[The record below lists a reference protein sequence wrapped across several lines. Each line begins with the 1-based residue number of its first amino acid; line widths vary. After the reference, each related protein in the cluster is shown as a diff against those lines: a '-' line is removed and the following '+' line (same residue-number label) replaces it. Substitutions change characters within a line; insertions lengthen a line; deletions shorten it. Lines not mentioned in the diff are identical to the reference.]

1 MALVARQQVAP
12 AAPGPQGG
20 ASLTFAGITR
30 TIVDPGWPAA
40 VALASTFRHKSVFD
54 LRRGIMAR
62 LLAFLTVTTI
72 LAGCA
77 AHEAAPPP
85 VPVAEAAPVIPEA
98 PPALKPQYGAFGF
111 DTGGMDRS
119 VQPGDNFYQ
128 FANGTWAKNTPIPP
142 DKSNYGM
149 FTVLDDLSRS
159 RTRDVIQEQAKDPN
173 SKIGNAYA
181 SFMDEAAIEAKGLG
195 PFDPWL
201 NQVRGL
207 KSKAGLAA
215 LYADADRLGIGTP
228 FVMFIGQDRKAS
240 DQYALNVYQG
250 GLGMPDRDYYL
261 SADPKIAE
269 TRAKYL
275 EHLTKVLTLAGEQNP
290 EARAKAIVAFE
301 TRIAKV
307 HWTRVQSRDANKTYN
322 KYSLAQVRKL
332 VPGFDFPSFV
342 KADGAKV
349 DNVLVYQPSAFK
361 GIGAELGRTPLA
373 VIKDQLLIR
382 SIDAYA
388 AYLPKQ
394 FDAENFAFYGTV
406 LNGTP
411 QQEERWK
418 RAVDFTVGSLG
429 DDVSK
434 LYVAKYFPP
443 ETKAAADRLVHNLI
457 SAMDRR
463 IDTLDWMGPETKA
476 KAHAK
481 LAAFTPKIGYP
492 SQWRD
497 MSGLLVDRADVLG
510 NAMRSARFEHEYEIG
525 KLGAPIRR
533 WEWGMTPM
541 TINAYSNPTM
551 VEIVFPAAIL
561 QPPFFDPNADDA
573 VNYGGI
579 GAVIGHEMSH
589 QFDDQG
595 AKYDLHGNL
604 VDWWTPADAKN
615 FQSRLDKLGAQYDAY
630 EPLPGFHVQGKLT
643 MGENVADLAG
653 LTVAHD
659 AYIASLGSKE
669 PPVIDGMTAD
679 QRFYLGWAQIWRRN
693 YREANLRQRLLTDPH
708 SPSEQRAAIV
718 RNMDP
723 WYPAFSVEPGQ
734 KLYLPPADRVRIW

>member
-1 MALVARQQVAP
+1 
-12 AAPGPQGG
+12 
-20 ASLTFAGITR
+20 
-30 TIVDPGWPAA
+30 
-40 VALASTFRHKSVFD
+40 
-54 LRRGIMAR
+54 MAR
-62 LLAFLTVTTI
+62 IFALLTATTI

-77 AHEAAPPP
+77 AHGAVAPPAVAPAAEAIPAAPP
-85 VPVAEAAPVIPEA
+85 V
-98 PPALKPQYGAFGF
+98 PPAPKPQYGTYGF
-111 DTGGMDRS
+111 DATGMDPS
-119 VQPGDNFYQ
+119 VAPGDNFYQ
-128 FANGTWAKNTPIPP
+128 FANGIWAKNTPIPA
-142 DKSNYGM
+142 DKSSYGS
-149 FTVLDDLSRS
+149 FNILDDLSRE
-159 RTRDVIQEQAKDPN
+159 RTRDVIQEESKDPN
-173 SKIGNAYA
+173 SRIGSAYA
-181 SFMDEAAIEAKGLG
+181 SFMDQSAIESKGLA

-201 NQVRGL
+201 NQVRSI
-207 KSKAGLAA
+207 KSKKGLPA
-215 LYADADRLGIGTP
+215 LYGDADGLGINVP
-228 FVMFIGQDRKAS
+228 FNMFVGQDRKAS
-240 DQYALNVYQG
+240 DQYTLNVLQG

-275 EHLTKVLTLAGEQNP
+275 DHLTNMLTLAGEKNAA
-290 EARAKAIVAFE
+290 ARAKAIVDFE

-307 HWTRVQSRDANKTYN
+307 HWTRADSRDATKTYN
-322 KYSLAQVRKL
+322 RMSLAEVRKL
-332 VPGFDFPSFV
+332 APGFDFPAFV
-342 KADGAKV
+342 KADGMTLDHV
-349 DNVLVYQPSAFK
+349 VVFQPSAFK
-361 GIGAELGRTPLA
+361 GIATLIGQAPLS
-373 VIKDQLLIR
+373 VLKDQLLVR
-382 SIDAYA
+382 SLDSYSAV
-388 AYLPKQ
+388 LPKR
-394 FDAENFAFYGTV
+394 FDDESFAFYGTV

-418 RAVDFTVGSLG
+418 RAVTFTVGALG

-443 ETKAAADRLVHNLI
+443 ETKAAADKLVHNLI

-463 IDTLDWMGPETKA
+463 IDKLDWMGPETKA

-497 MSGLLVDRADVLG
+497 MSGLVVDRADALG
-510 NAMRSARFEHEYEIG
+510 NAMRSARFEQGYQIG
-525 KLGAPIRR
+525 HLGGPIRR

-561 QPPFFDPNADDA
+561 QPPFFDPNADPA

-615 FQSRLDKLGAQYDAY
+615 FQSRLDRLGAQFDAY

-659 AYIASLGSKE
+659 AYIESLGGTE
-669 PPVIDGMTAD
+669 PPVIEGTTGD
-679 QRFYLGWAQIWRRN
+679 QRFYFGWAQVWRRN
-693 YREANLRQRLLTDPH
+693 YREPNLRQRLLTDPH
-708 SPSEQRAAIV
+708 SPSEQRTAIV
-718 RNMDP
+718 RNLDP
-723 WYPAFSVEPGQ
+723 WYPAFNVQSGQ
-734 KLYLPPADRVRIW
+734 KLYLAPADRVRIW